1 MTLDVIVFDLDGT
14 LVQLDFTGEGMQTV
28 RSNLQDVFAQFGIEC
43 EFRPLLVDL
52 TSALEAVAK
61 RTDKETTQRVRNDAF
76 RQVAA
81 MERDA
86 VSRQHVYEDA
96 PTTMRRVAASD
107 TTLTIATNNT
117 REAAEAAIN
126 SADFPDPDNLV
137 AVDDVGKPKPD
148 SGMIKELIGRLD
160 SEPTS
165 LAIVGDRQSDAESA
179 IAACEGTGITAHT
192 VLVCRD
198 GQAPEN
204 SEVVDHTVTSLT
216 QALNILSGL

>member
-28 RSNLQDVFAQFGIEC
+28 RSNLQDVFKQFGVEY

-52 TSALEAVAK
+52 TSALEEVAEQ
-61 RTDKETTQRVRNDAF
+61 TDEETTQRVRNDAF
-76 RQVAA
+76 NQVEA

-86 VSRQHVYEDA
+86 VSRQHIYEDA
-96 PTTMRRVAASD
+96 STTVRRVAASD
-107 TTLTIATNNT
+107 TTLAIATNNT
-117 REAAEAAIN
+117 REAAERAIDAAN
-126 SADFPDPDNLV
+126 FPDPDILV
-137 AVDDVGKPKPD
+137 AIDDVDKPKPD
-148 SGMIKELIGRLD
+148 SEMINELIERLD

-165 LAIVGDRQSDAESA
+165 LAIVGDRPGDAESA

-198 GQAPEN
+198 GQAIED
-204 SEVVDHTVTSLT
+204 SEVVDDIVTSLP
-216 QALNILSGL
+216 QAINNLF